1 MLTVGSLFA
10 GIGGFDLGLERAGM
24 RVAWQSEI
32 DPWASAVLRK
42 HWPSVL
48 NHGDIRGIRAGT
60 VEPVDASCGGLP
72 CQPFS
77 HAGKRG
83 GESDDRY
90 LWPEMLRVIDAL
102 RPAWV
107 IAENVVGIIN
117 MALDKVLSDLEA
129 IGYTTRPIVIPA
141 VAVDAPHRRD
151 RVWIIARD
159 ARRLNADRNGRYV
172 EQECAIRARRTVAVA
187 LRDRDRDR
195 EPACA
200 VDAEVAGMR
209 GVVADTDDQRS
220 QGREREGVRERA
232 DEFAARTTSP
242 PIPNNGCWR
251 SEGARP
257 SVGRRQS
264 KTKWLPEPNVGRVAY
279 GVPRRVDRLKCLG
292 NAIVPQIAEVLGRAI
307 IAAEMR
313 AAE

>member
-32 DPWASAVLRK
+32 DPYASAVLRK
-42 HWPSVL
+42 HWPSVP
-48 NHGDIRGIRAGT
+48 NHGDIRSIRAGS
-60 VEPVDASCGGLP
+60 VEPVDVICGGFP

-90 LWPEMLRVIDAL
+90 LWPEMLRVIDEL
-102 RPAWV
+102 RPAYV
-107 IAENVVGIIN
+107 IGENVAGIIS
-117 MALDKVLSDLEA
+117 MALDQVLSDLEA
-129 IGYTTRPIVIPA
+129 IGYAARPLVIPA

-151 RVWIIARD
+151 RVWILAHARRERD
-159 ARRLNADRNGRYV
+159 AGRGATGYLAGAPRADQNREEKRQRDGNASGDGR
-172 EQECAIRARRTVAVA
+172 E
-187 LRDRDRDR
+187 
-195 EPACA
+195 
-200 VDAEVAGMR
+200 
-209 GVVADTDDQRS
+209 VVADADEPGP
-220 QGREREGVRERA
+220 QGRERGGVRERA

-264 KTKWLPEPNVGRVAY
+264 KTRWLPEPNVGRVAH
-279 GVPRRVDRLKCLG
+279 GVPSRVDRLRCLG
-292 NAIVPQIAEVLGRAI
+292 NAIVPQIAEILGRAI
-307 IAAEMR
+307 VDAEMR
-313 AAE
+313 AAV